1 MASIKNR
8 IRPILALVMIT
19 SLVITSITFAN
30 DEIKKRER
38 ELEELNS
45 KIEALDASIENNK
58 NLQSETN
65 VKIKNVQTSIRNLET
80 EIDTLNISIADTE
93 KAIVD
98 KTAELEVAELKILE
112 KNELLNDRLR
122 VMYKTGTIGYV
133 EVLFGAEDFTD
144 LLSRIDM
151 IQMVLVHDQNLI
163 QFLKEQRDII
173 EQKKAELEA
182 IKLELVALF
191 ESKVSKQDELSVAL
205 GSLISYKTDLSKDEA
220 AMSEMEDQ
228 LLEQADQITDII
240 KNLKTAATY
249 VGGEMMWP
257 VPGNYSISSL
267 FGNRIHPISKVYKMH
282 TGIDIQSA
290 RKTDFVAAQ
299 TGTIIF
305 SNWFAGYG
313 KAIIID
319 HGGGYTS
326 LYAHLDVISVEVG
339 QVVKKGQIIGK
350 TGNTGYST
358 GPHLHFEVRM
368 NGDYV
373 DPLTYVKG
381 K

>member
-38 ELEELNS
+38 ELEELNN

-80 EIDTLNISIADTE
+80 EIDTLNLGIADTE
-93 KAIVD
+93 KAIVG
-98 KTAELEVAELKILE
+98 KIAELEVAELKILE

-173 EQKKAELEA
+173 EQKKAELET

-191 ESKVSKQDELSVAL
+191 ESKVTKQDELSVAL

-257 VPGNYSISSL
+257 VPGHYAITSL
-267 FGNRIHPISKVYKMH
+267 FGNRIHPISKEYKMH
-282 TGIDIQSA
+282 TGLDISA
-290 RKTDFVAAQ
+290 PRKTDLVSAQ

-319 HGGGYTS
+319 HGGGYTT

-339 QVVKKGQIIGK
+339 QVVKKGQSIGK